1 MQTTTQP
8 QTTNNSN
15 DRDASVQIPE
25 TEEKAKFF
33 CLIDGAKA
41 AVKQQL
47 AASGVEPEPGIT
59 SAALGYLARTLE
71 LLTSSEKHE
80 RERAKKR
87 VRELVKLG
95 RQAAE

>member
-1 MQTTTQP
+1 MQTTTHP
-8 QTTNNSN
+8 QTTSKTD

-25 TEEKAKFF
+25 GKAKFF

-47 AASGVEPEPGIT
+47 AASGVEPEPGIK
-59 SAALGYLARTLE
+59 SAALGYLAYTLE
-71 LLTSSEKHE
+71 LLTSADKID

-95 RQAAE
+95 REAAE